1 MGKVITWVLLNGAT
15 LLGVLQAI
23 VKAVKELV
31 TGVVNLLSLFVTVEA
46 AEAMVKT
53 VRGALNKVDS
63 VLESIKGFL
72 VRG

>member
-15 LLGVLQAI
+15 ILGVLQAL